1 MTFLNAWVL
10 VGLLPLYLLYRNQD
24 AAKKTKQM
32 HQLYLALAFIL
43 LTLSRPAIKGG
54 IVDQSFDSQDYI
66 IAIDASYSMQA
77 DDIKPTRYTA
87 AIKAIKQFVALHP
100 KDRFT
105 LFAFTS
111 NALLISPP
119 TTDTRISIQALD
131 ALNPNYIL
139 TKSTSLY
146 HLFETVAKVSFKQKK
161 LIIFSDG
168 GDEHDLARVLHI
180 AKTHTIVVYAVAAA
194 TQRGAALKKD
204 GSYLKNSA
212 SALVVSKINPILKP
226 LAQKSGGRYFELTS
240 AGVVDALSDAIGE
253 AKASKPETI
262 KVQSYDELFYV
273 PLFIALLLFF
283 LAVTKFHQMILLLM
297 PLMFIPAKV
306 DASALDAYYLSKA
319 YQSYKH
325 SHYKKAAQWFDKTT
339 PSVQS
344 YYNIATA
351 WYKAGAYKKALEYYM
366 QIKTPDPMIKQKI
379 YYNMGNCAVKLRRY
393 DKAER
398 FYMNALAL
406 GKDPDA
412 LYNLN
417 LLRRLHLKTQRDV
430 TKMMPSKAKQSKQPK
445 RGNTKRDEEKSGG
458 SKKSSNPNSA
468 QSTSGQGESKQQKK
482 AAAKRA
488 SAQPGKYKMGYKAY
502 ERINKGYADEKE
514 PW

>member
-1 MTFLNAWVL
+1 MTLLNAWVL
-10 VGLLPLYLLYRNQD
+10 VGLLPLYLLYRKQD
-24 AAKKTKQM
+24 TAAKTRQM
-32 HQLYLALAFIL
+32 RLLYLTLAFIL
-43 LTLSRPAIKGG
+43 LALSKPALKSGFAEEK
-54 IVDQSFDSQDYI
+54 FDSQDYI

-77 DDIKPTRYTA
+77 DDIKPTRYAA
-87 AIKAIKQFVALHP
+87 AIKAIKKLVAWHP

-168 GDEHDLARVLHI
+168 GDERDLARVLHI
-180 AKTHTIVVYAVAAA
+180 AKIHNIVVYAVAAA

-204 GSYLKNSA
+204 GSYLKNSS
-212 SALVVSKINPILKP
+212 SALVVSKINPILEP

-240 AGVVDALSDAIGE
+240 TGVVDALSDAISE
-253 AKASKPETI
+253 AQASKPETI
-262 KVQSYDELFYV
+262 KVQSYDELFYL

-283 LAVTKFHQMILLLM
+283 LAVTKFHQMTVLFM
-297 PLMFIPAKV
+297 PLVFIPARV
-306 DASALDAYYLSKA
+306 DAGVLDYYYLSKA
-319 YQSYKH
+319 YQSYEH
-325 SHYKKAAQWFDKTT
+325 SHYKAAASWFEKTT
-339 PSVQS
+339 PSVPS

-351 WYKAGAYKKALEYYM
+351 WYKAGAYKKALTYYA
-366 QIKTPDPMIKQKI
+366 QIKTPDAVMKQKI
-379 YYNMGNCAVKLRRY
+379 YYNMGNCAVKLRHY

-398 FYMNALAL
+398 FYMDALAL
-406 GKDPDA
+406 DKDPDA

-430 TKMMPSKAKQSKQPK
+430 TKMMPSKAKQSKRPK
-445 RGNTKRDEEKSGG
+445 NGSTKRDDEKSGG

-468 QSTSGQGESKQQKK
+468 QSTSGQGDGKKQKK
-482 AAAKRA
+482 AVAKRA
-488 SAQPGKYKMGYKAY
+488 SAQPGQYKMGYKAY

>member
-1 MTFLNAWVL
+1 MTLLNAWIL
-10 VGLLPLYLLYRNQD
+10 VGLLPLYLLYRKQD
-24 AAKKTKQM
+24 TGAKTRQM
-32 HQLYLALAFIL
+32 RLLYLTLAFIL
-43 LTLSRPAIKGG
+43 LALSRPALKSGF
-54 IVDQSFDSQDYI
+54 SEEKFDSQDYI

-77 DDIKPTRYTA
+77 DDIKPTRYAA
-87 AIKAIKQFVALHP
+87 AIKAIKKLVARHP

-146 HLFETVAKVSFKQKK
+146 HLFETVANVSFKQKK

-168 GDEHDLARVLHI
+168 GDEHDLARLLHI
-180 AKTHTIVVYAVAAA
+180 AKTRNIVVYAVATA
-194 TQRGAALKKD
+194 TQRGAALKKE

-226 LAQKSGGRYFELTS
+226 LAQKSGGRYFELTDGD
-240 AGVVDALSDAIGE
+240 AVDALSDALGE

-283 LAVTKFHQMILLLM
+283 LAVTKFHQMLLLLM
-297 PLMFIPAKV
+297 PLMLIPAKV
-306 DASALDAYYLSKA
+306 DASILDAYYLSKA
-319 YQSYKH
+319 YKSYEH
-325 SHYKKAAQWFDKTT
+325 AHYKRAAEWFEKTT

-351 WYKAGAYKKALEYYM
+351 WYKAGAYKRALEYYM
-366 QIKTPDPMIKQKI
+366 QIKTPDPVIKQKI
-379 YYNMGNCAVKLRRY
+379 YYNMGNCAVRLRRY

-398 FYMNALAL
+398 FYMEALAL

-417 LLRRLHLKTQRDV
+417 LLRRLHLKPQKDV
-430 TKMMPSKAKQSKQPK
+430 TKMMPSKAKQSKRSK
-445 RGNTKRDEEKSGG
+445 NGSTKRDEEQSGS
-458 SKKSSNPNSA
+458 SKKRSNPNSA
-468 QSTSGQGESKQQKK
+468 QSTSGQGDGKKQKK
-482 AAAKRA
+482 AAVKHA
-488 SAQPGKYKMGYKAY
+488 SAPPGKYKMGYKAY